1 MSSFNIS
8 ALGPSAAAVDSFLGA
23 TPEPEE
29 GKSRQWRAFVGD
41 QEVDSAK
48 VVLVNSAF
56 DVAIGV
62 GQRPEGYQG
71 PIVRQSH
78 GGGEVSLP
86 FFRHPERDGEIW
98 VGLLME
104 SRPNMGGATLCAV
117 GGLNAATL
125 SRDETIRKEGEEEGG
140 FSAEPNILPGAFVNG
155 DRLFFLADP
164 RANEGVRFGAI
175 EVPFSAMTFEDGIT
189 EEAHF
194 SAGTEFGKK
203 PGAVIFKPWK
213 RAVIETADALALSAI
228 ARLVASL

>member
-1 MSSFNIS
+1 MTDIS
-8 ALGPSAAAVDSFLGA
+8 ELCDSAAAVDAFLGM
-23 TPEPEE
+23 TPEPDE
-29 GKSRQWRAFVGD
+29 GKSRQWRAFVGGE
-41 QEVDSAK
+41 EVDSAK
-48 VVLVNSAF
+48 VLLINSGF

-71 PIVRQSH
+71 PILRQAQ

-86 FFRHPERDGEIW
+86 YFRHPERDGEIW

-117 GGLNAATL
+117 GGMNAATL

-140 FSAEPNILPGAFVNG
+140 FSVEPNILPGAFVNS
-155 DRLFFLADP
+155 DRLFFLANP
-164 RANEGVRFGAI
+164 NTGEGVRFGAV
-175 EVPFSAMTFEDGIT
+175 EVPFSAVTFEDGIT

-194 SAGTEFGKK
+194 AAGTEFGKK

-213 RAVIETADALALSAI
+213 NAVTDTADALALSAI
-228 ARLVASL
+228 VRLMASL